1 MLLWLS
7 AGFPPAESDRF
18 GNQGACLPYAARA
31 ATAHALAALVG
42 RRARVCTLPHQ
53 TRATWQ
59 RSLDAAA
66 ASGAH
71 HVSVY
76 DLQIEPRTAF
86 GR

>member
-1 MLLWLS
+1 MRIYIDCRQAAHIACGPQKVDLQSPTLIGADLCGYAS
-7 AGFPPAESDRF
+7 AHHFEGYISEIS
-18 GNQGACLPYAARA
+18 L
-31 ATAHALAALVG
+31 
-42 RRARVCTLPHQ
+42 
-53 TRATWQ
+53 WQ

-66 ASGAH
+66 ASCAH